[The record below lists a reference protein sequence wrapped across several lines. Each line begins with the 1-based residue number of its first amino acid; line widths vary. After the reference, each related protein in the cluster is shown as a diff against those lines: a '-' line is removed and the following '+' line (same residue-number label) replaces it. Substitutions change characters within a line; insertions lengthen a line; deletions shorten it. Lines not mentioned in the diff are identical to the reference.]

1 MLFLISYKPKPGRV
15 EAEDK
20 RVLNLF
26 VNWKP
31 PAGVTIKSH
40 YIRAD
45 GGGLV
50 ILESDSAVAMV
61 EGNATWVPFLDYEAV
76 VPIVDITESLPALQR
91 AAAWRD
97 SVR

>member
-1 MLFLISYKPKPGRV
+1 MLFLISYRPRAGRA

-31 PAGVTIKSH
+31 PAGITIKSH
-40 YIRAD
+40 YVRAD

-50 ILESDSAVAMV
+50 IVDADSALSMV
-61 EGNATWVPFLDYEAV
+61 EGNATWAAYFDHEVT
-76 VPIVDITESLPALQR
+76 PIVEVAEALPALQR
-91 AAAWRD
+91 VANWRE